1 MKNLN
6 KNIVFTP
13 FFCLSLL
20 SANPATAL
28 ETKAKNAILMDF
40 ETGQFFYEKNADVEM
55 PPASM
60 SKLMTAYLVFE
71 RLKNGSL
78 SLDEEFKVS
87 KNAWKKGGFKSGSST
102 MALEPNQKVKIRDL
116 LRGII
121 VVSGNDACIVAA
133 ENIAGSEENFAKLA
147 NQKAAELGLS
157 HSKFANATGWPD
169 PDQRMSAKD
178 LAKLAHRIITDFP
191 EYYSIYS
198 EQEFKYNNIIQ
209 QNRNPLL
216 ISMPD
221 IADGMKTGHTSVS
234 GYGLVGSAKKDN
246 RRLIMV
252 VNGLQTMRERSEES
266 QKIMNWGFRNFDN
279 YTIVE
284 ANKKITSIP
293 VWFGEKKSVSV
304 QTKNN
309 MVITLERGKQKGI
322 SAVIKYKKPIKAPLK
337 IDTQIGSIQ
346 LIYNN
351 NVQQELPIYTAE
363 SVKKIGKLGQL
374 KEVLKNFI
382 IQIFK

>member
-6 KNIVFTP
+6 KSIIFTP
-13 FFCLSLL
+13 LFCLSLL
-20 SANPATAL
+20 SVHSASAL

-78 SLDEEFKVS
+78 SLDEKFTVS
-87 KNAWKKGGFKSGSST
+87 KNAWQKGGFKSGSST
-102 MALEPNQKVKIRDL
+102 MALEPNQKVKVRDL

-147 NQKAAELGLS
+147 NQKAEELGLT

-169 PDQRMSAKD
+169 PNQKMSAKD
-178 LAKLAHRIITDFP
+178 LAKLAYRIIMDFP

-198 EQEFKYNNIIQ
+198 EQEFKYNNIVQ

-234 GYGLVGSAKKDN
+234 GFGLVGSAKKDN

-252 VNGLQTMRERSEES
+252 VNGLQSMRERSEES

-279 YTIVE
+279 YTIIE
-284 ANKKITSIP
+284 AGKKITTIP
-293 VWFGEKKSVSV
+293 VWFGEKKNVAV
-304 QTKNN
+304 QTKENI
-309 MVITLERGKQKGI
+309 VITLERGKQKGI
-322 SAVIKYKKPIKAPLK
+322 SAVIKYKKPVKAPLK
-337 IDTQIGSIQ
+337 IGTQVGAIQ
-346 LIYNN
+346 VMLDDK
-351 NVQQELPIYTAE
+351 VQQELPIYAAE
-363 SVKKIGKLGQL
+363 NIKKIGKLGQL

>member
-6 KNIVFTP
+6 KNIIFTP
-13 FFCLSLL
+13 LFCLSILTSN
-20 SANPATAL
+20 SAFAL

-87 KNAWKKGGFKSGSST
+87 QNAWKKGGFKSGSST
-102 MALEPNQKVKIRDL
+102 MALEPNQKVKVRDL

-147 NQKAAELGLS
+147 NEKAVELGLT
-157 HSKFANATGWPD
+157 HSRFANATGWPD
-169 PDQRMSAKD
+169 PNQKMSAKD
-178 LAKLAHRIITDFP
+178 LAKLAYRIITDFP

-198 EQEFKYNNIIQ
+198 EQEFKYNNIVQ

-221 IADGMKTGHTSVS
+221 VADGMKTGHTSVS

-266 QKIMNWGFRNFDN
+266 QKVMNWGFRNFDN
-279 YTIVE
+279 YTVIE
-284 ANKKITSIP
+284 ANKKITTAP
-293 VWFGEKKSVSV
+293 VWFGEKKNVSV
-304 QTKNN
+304 QTKKN
-309 MVITLERGKQKGI
+309 MVITLERGKQKGV
-322 SAVIKYKKPIKAPLK
+322 SAVVKYKKPIKAPLK
-337 IDTQIGSIQ
+337 KDTQVGVVQ
-346 LIYNN
+346 LILNN
-351 NVQQELPIYTAE
+351 EIQQELPIFAAE
-363 SVKKIGKLGQL
+363 NVKKIGKFGQL

-382 IQIFK
+382 IRIFK